1 MGVNAADKYYYS
13 FEKDLLPLAV
23 EKQMGDYRDEGGKRA
38 FRAERGFQMR
48 QKSTG
53 CSRIRGF

>member
-23 EKQMGDYRDEGGKRA
+23 EKQMGDYRNEGGKRA

-48 QKSTG
+48 QKSTRYG
-53 CSRIRGF
+53 RIPSF